1 MNPIAAQQALKVA
14 SSLWGQFNKYR
25 KEKAAEA
32 YSALEDAAST
42 VKDNA
47 NSFSDDV
54 ESRFPEARKQAGAVT
69 KAAHDRVERAL
80 AEFNSRGEEASERL
94 VSAASDWSD
103 RAEKATRSTRKKT
116 RKQAAQATKAAQAKR
131 KQAAQATKAAQAKR
145 KQLEK
150 TANKKLD
157 RKLGKKKSKS
167 KAKSFF
173 SIAGIIAL
181 IAAALGGVYY
191 WLRRNDTP
199 GEVPPRVEDFADK
212 PGTPD
217 TSGSTLVYTSTTED
231 DQKDKA
237 GVKVGSAGDLA
248 EDGAE
253 ERDEELLNSLEEQL
267 AAHREQA
274 EQAETDAAANTN
286 DVDATEPV
294 ADSDAPE
301 ANAEADKAQETSDD
315 AANTTDADDTAR
327 VTDDSEDE
335 GKHRLEGDEK

>member
-94 VSAASDWSD
+94 VSAASDFSD

-116 RKQAAQATKAAQAKR
+116 RKQAAQAS
-131 KQAAQATKAAQAKR
+131 KAAQAKR

-301 ANAEADKAQETSDD
+301 ADAEADKAQEASDD
-315 AANTTDADDTAR
+315 AAGADDTAR

>member
-103 RAEKATRSTRKKT
+103 RAEKATRSTRKKA
-116 RKQAAQATKAAQAKR
+116 RKQAAQASKAAQS
-131 KQAAQATKAAQAKR
+131 KR

-157 RKLGKKKSKS
+157 KKLGKKKSKS

-231 DQKDKA
+231 DRKDKA

-274 EQAETDAAANTN
+274 EQAETEAASNTN

-301 ANAEADKAQETSDD
+301 ADAEADKAQEASDD
-315 AANTTDADDTAR
+315 AAGADDTTR

>member
-103 RAEKATRSTRKKT
+103 RAEKATRSTRKKA
-116 RKQAAQATKAAQAKR
+116 RKQAAQASKAAQS
-131 KQAAQATKAAQAKR
+131 KR

-150 TANKKLD
+150 TANK
-157 RKLGKKKSKS
+157 KLGKKKSKS

-274 EQAETDAAANTN
+274 EQAETEAASNTN

-301 ANAEADKAQETSDD
+301 ADAEADKAQEASDD
-315 AANTTDADDTAR
+315 AAGADDTTR

>member
-103 RAEKATRSTRKKT
+103 RAEKATRSTRKKA
-116 RKQAAQATKAAQAKR
+116 RKQAAQASKAAQS
-131 KQAAQATKAAQAKR
+131 KR

-150 TANKKLD
+150 TANKKLGK
-157 RKLGKKKSKS
+157 KLGKKKSKS

-274 EQAETDAAANTN
+274 EQAETEAASNTN

-301 ANAEADKAQETSDD
+301 ADAEADKAQEASDD
-315 AANTTDADDTAR
+315 AAGADDTTR

>member
-47 NSFSDDV
+47 CSFSEDV

-94 VSAASDWSD
+94 VSAASDFSD
-103 RAEKATRSTRKKT
+103 RAEKATRSTRKKA
-116 RKQAAQATKAAQAKR
+116 RKQAAQATKAAQSKR
-131 KQAAQATKAAQAKR
+131 T
-145 KQLEK
+145 QLEK
-150 TANKKLD
+150 TANK
-157 RKLGKKKSKS
+157 KLGKKKSKS

-274 EQAETDAAANTN
+274 EQAETEAASNTN

-301 ANAEADKAQETSDD
+301 ADAEADKAQEASDD
-315 AANTTDADDTAR
+315 AAGADDTAR

>member
-69 KAAHDRVERAL
+69 RAAHDRVERAL

-103 RAEKATRSTRKKT
+103 RAEKATSSTRKKA
-116 RKQAAQATKAAQAKR
+116 RKQAAQASKAAQS
-131 KQAAQATKAAQAKR
+131 KR

-157 RKLGKKKSKS
+157 KKLGKKKSKS

-274 EQAETDAAANTN
+274 EQAETEAASTTN

-301 ANAEADKAQETSDD
+301 ADAEADKAQEASDD
-315 AANTTDADDTAR
+315 AAGADDTTR

>member
-47 NSFSDDV
+47 YSFSEDV

-103 RAEKATRSTRKKT
+103 RAEKATRSTRKKA
-116 RKQAAQATKAAQAKR
+116 RKQAAQATKAAQSKR
-131 KQAAQATKAAQAKR
+131 T
-145 KQLEK
+145 QLEK

-157 RKLGKKKSKS
+157 KKLGKKKSKS

-274 EQAETDAAANTN
+274 EQAETEAASNTN

-301 ANAEADKAQETSDD
+301 ADAEADKAQEASDD
-315 AANTTDADDTAR
+315 AAGADDTAR

>member
-80 AEFNSRGEEASERL
+80 TEFNSRGEEASERL

-116 RKQAAQATKAAQAKR
+116 R

-301 ANAEADKAQETSDD
+301 ADAEADKAQETSDD

>member
-1 MNPIAAQQALKVA
+1 
-14 SSLWGQFNKYR
+14 
-25 KEKAAEA
+25 
-32 YSALEDAAST
+32 T
-42 VKDNA
+42 
-47 NSFSDDV
+47 
-54 ESRFPEARKQAGAVT
+54 
-69 KAAHDRVERAL
+69 
-80 AEFNSRGEEASERL
+80 
-94 VSAASDWSD
+94 
-103 RAEKATRSTRKKT
+103 
-116 RKQAAQATKAAQAKR
+116 R

>member
-94 VSAASDWSD
+94 VSAASDFSD

-131 KQAAQATKAAQAKR
+131 KQ
-145 KQLEK
+145 L
-150 TANKKLD
+150 
-157 RKLGKKKSKS
+157 
-167 KAKSFF
+167 
-173 SIAGIIAL
+173 
-181 IAAALGGVYY
+181 
-191 WLRRNDTP
+191 
-199 GEVPPRVEDFADK
+199 
-212 PGTPD
+212 
-217 TSGSTLVYTSTTED
+217 
-231 DQKDKA
+231 
-237 GVKVGSAGDLA
+237 
-248 EDGAE
+248 
-253 ERDEELLNSLEEQL
+253 
-267 AAHREQA
+267 
-274 EQAETDAAANTN
+274 
-286 DVDATEPV
+286 
-294 ADSDAPE
+294 
-301 ANAEADKAQETSDD
+301 
-315 AANTTDADDTAR
+315 
-327 VTDDSEDE
+327 
-335 GKHRLEGDEK
+335 

>member
-1 MNPIAAQQALKVA
+1 M
-14 SSLWGQFNKYR
+14 
-25 KEKAAEA
+25 
-32 YSALEDAAST
+32 
-42 VKDNA
+42 
-47 NSFSDDV
+47 
-54 ESRFPEARKQAGAVT
+54 
-69 KAAHDRVERAL
+69 
-80 AEFNSRGEEASERL
+80 
-94 VSAASDWSD
+94 
-103 RAEKATRSTRKKT
+103 
-116 RKQAAQATKAAQAKR
+116 
-131 KQAAQATKAAQAKR
+131 
-145 KQLEK
+145 
-150 TANKKLD
+150 
-157 RKLGKKKSKS
+157 
-167 KAKSFF
+167 
-173 SIAGIIAL
+173 
-181 IAAALGGVYY
+181 YY

-199 GEVPPRVEDFADK
+199 GEVPPRVEDFADR

-217 TSGSTLVYTSTTED
+217 TSGSTLVYTSTSED

-274 EQAETDAAANTN
+274 EQAETEAASNTN

-301 ANAEADKAQETSDD
+301 ADAEADKAQEASDD
-315 AANTTDADDTAR
+315 AAGADDTAR